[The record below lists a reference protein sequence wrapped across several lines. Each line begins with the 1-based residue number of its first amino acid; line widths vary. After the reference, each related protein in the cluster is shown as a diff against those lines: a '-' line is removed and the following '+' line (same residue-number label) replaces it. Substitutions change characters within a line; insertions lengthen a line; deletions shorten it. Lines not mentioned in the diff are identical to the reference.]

1 MAFFVIFTTVS
12 ICFTQEEKKCVKVID
27 DDIKN
32 KILKYKIKKE
42 MIKMKK
48 IKVTLTKKY
57 KDNFKM
63 KRDRGKGT

>member
-12 ICFTQEEKKCVKVID
+12 IGFTQAEKKCVKVID
-27 DDIKN
+27 DDINN